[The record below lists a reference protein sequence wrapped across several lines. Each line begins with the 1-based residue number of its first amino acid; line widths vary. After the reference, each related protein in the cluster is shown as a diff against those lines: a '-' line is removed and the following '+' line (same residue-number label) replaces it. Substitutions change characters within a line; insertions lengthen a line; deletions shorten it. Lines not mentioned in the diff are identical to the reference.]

1 MNEELLAALRG
12 RLPDEFSTVLLD
24 GAVRVLADLENRIRL
39 NQFAGSMREL
49 YTHIL
54 HGLAPDDDVRQCP
67 WFAEQRDARARENR
81 NLAGADLN
89 RPTRR
94 QRAMYALQ
102 GGITDAQITAYGF
115 EPDDVHSEFLYAVN
129 ELNRL
134 THVRPDAI
142 FDDADEVARRAT
154 EIVEALNDFYQ
165 ALDHCRESISEAIID
180 AVHQAAFDELTR
192 EAIGELDILS
202 QHTFVEGPNIDQ
214 IRVLGIDAEKVHYV
228 ITGEVEVT
236 LNYGSGEDGVSMND
250 SFPFELTMDAPVAE
264 PNNFENIV
272 CQVDTGSFYE

>member
-1 MNEELLAALRG
+1 MHEELIEALRG
-12 RLPDEFSTVLLD
+12 RLPDEFSTALLD
-24 GAVRVLADLENRIRL
+24 GAIRVLADPANRIRL

-49 YTHIL
+49 YTYIL
-54 HGLAPDDDVRQCP
+54 HGLAPDDNVRRCP
-67 WFAEQRDARARENR
+67 WFAEQRDARARQDR
-81 NLAGADLN
+81 NLTEAELN

-102 GGITDAQITAYGF
+102 GGITDAQIVAYGF
-115 EPDDVHSEFLYAVN
+115 EPDDARSEFLDAID

-134 THVRPDAI
+134 THVRPEAI
-142 FDDADEVARRAT
+142 FDDLDEVARRAT
-154 EIVEALNDFYQ
+154 EILEALKNFYR
-165 ALDHCRESISEAIID
+165 ALDHCRESISETIID
-180 AVHQAAFDELTR
+180 AVRETAFGELTR

-202 QHTFVEGPNIDQ
+202 QHTFVEGPTIDQ
-214 IRVLGIDAEKVHYV
+214 IRVLGIDADKIYYV

-250 SFPFELTMDAPVAE
+250 AFPFELTMEAPVAE
-264 PNNFENIV
+264 SDKFENIV